1 MAGFGRCCLSDRLS
15 ARCRFVQVRRA
26 RSHST
31 CVTFTGFGI
40 FIFFREASGLHM
52 LSLLTGQAESSP
64 GALRHRGFGLSASTQ
79 GFHSHRLPS
88 RLTSRS
94 SRRCV
99 VASLKLTGMR
109 AILAT
114 IRRVRRGL
122 TPALGPKERFL
133 RVHFDL
139 KDLEPFT
146 FRVDGVDYGIS
157 LLNPLAQKMRIPTNV
172 SEYVYKLPTGK
183 YVYLTVVGDED
194 QTSAY
199 GIARGWYVAE
209 VLPEKDATWLIQA
222 LEPFTRMYK

>member
-1 MAGFGRCCLSDRLS
+1 M
-15 ARCRFVQVRRA
+15 
-26 RSHST
+26 
-31 CVTFTGFGI
+31 
-40 FIFFREASGLHM
+40 
-52 LSLLTGQAESSP
+52 
-64 GALRHRGFGLSASTQ
+64 
-79 GFHSHRLPS
+79 
-88 RLTSRS
+88 
-94 SRRCV
+94 
-99 VASLKLTGMR
+99 
-109 AILAT
+109 
-114 IRRVRRGL
+114 
-122 TPALGPKERFL
+122 